1 MNWNT
6 RYATDKIPSKCVFCH
21 GPSHFFKTAKDWTW
35 ENSSQTGLPRP
46 SVATEPL
53 AFPTGE
59 NAQNNWRKR
68 TIIPWSAEPFH
79 NYYDD
84 EDEEEHLIDYQS
96 VTPESGLSLNTA
108 PRPIP
113 RREEMVRTHGVCAMC
128 GEHFKPNDFAVRFHG
143 FHDRVESDH
152 YPMHQE
158 CMRQTVAFCPHMKE
172 YGNDFS
178 QLQSGKSKFFSRGT
192 FKDMFGK
199 AVNQTQFRKN
209 ENEWI

>member
-1 MNWNT
+1 MNWSQ
-6 RYATDKIPSKCVFCH
+6 RYAMSKNSCIFCNGVNH
-21 GPSHFFKTAKDWTW
+21 WHHTAKDWTE
-35 ENSSQTGLPRP
+35 ENSKETGLPRP

-53 AFPTGE
+53 AFPFGE

-68 TIIPWSAEPFH
+68 TVIPWSAKPLH
-79 NYYDD
+79 VDPKDKKPNGSS
-84 EDEEEHLIDYQS
+84 LQL

-108 PRPIP
+108 PAPIP
-113 RREEMVRTHGVCAMC
+113 DREEMVRSHGLCAMC
-128 GEHFKPNDFAVRFHG
+128 GEQFKPNDFTVRFNG
-143 FHDRVESDH
+143 FHDGVESDH

-178 QLQSGKSKFFSRGT
+178 QLQSGKSKFFSRGA

-199 AVNQTQFRKN
+199 AVNQTQFRRKN
-209 ENEWI
+209 RGWL